1 MVPLAFGGFMS
12 PCTRL
17 ALAGAFV
24 LLLAPSS
31 FAQDP
36 SCPCPAPPQ
45 PPPVWTGS
53 ASAGLGLTAGNSD
66 TRNVNLA
73 FEATRDP
80 KTRNVLKLSALYL
93 WSEQDGEASANR
105 LSFLVRD
112 EYKLSARAFVFGQ
125 LMYLRDPFKE
135 IDYLVAPTG
144 GLGYKLINSDRTTF
158 SVDAGAGGS
167 WEKNPGLD
175 VTFSGAVTAG
185 EQFSHKLSATASL
198 TQSVSALWKMDDFGD
213 ALYTFGA
220 GVSATL
226 TARTSIKIELLDTYK
241 TEPPTD
247 DVKKND
253 VALLASLVYKF

>member
-1 MVPLAFGGFMS
+1 MTSTSRVGL
-12 PCTRL
+12 C
-17 ALAGAFV
+17 GAFV
-24 LLLAPSS
+24 LLLASS
-31 FAQDP
+31 SYAQDL
-36 SCPCPAPPQ
+36 CPCPPPPP

-53 ASAGLGLTAGNSD
+53 ASLGLGLTAGNSD

-80 KTRNVLKLSALYL
+80 KTRNVFKTSALYL

-112 EYKLSARAFVFGQ
+112 EYKLSARTFVFGQ
-125 LMYLRDPFKE
+125 VQYLRDPFKE

-144 GLGYKLINSDRTTF
+144 GIGYKIIDTDRTTF
-158 SVDAGAGGS
+158 SVDAGAGS
-167 WEKNPGLD
+167 TWEKNPGLD
-175 VTFSGAVTAG
+175 VKVSGAVTAG

-198 TQSVSALWKMDDFGD
+198 VQSVSALWTMDDFGD

-226 TARTSIKIELLDTYK
+226 TTRTSMKVELLDTYK
-241 TEPPTD
+241 TAPPSA